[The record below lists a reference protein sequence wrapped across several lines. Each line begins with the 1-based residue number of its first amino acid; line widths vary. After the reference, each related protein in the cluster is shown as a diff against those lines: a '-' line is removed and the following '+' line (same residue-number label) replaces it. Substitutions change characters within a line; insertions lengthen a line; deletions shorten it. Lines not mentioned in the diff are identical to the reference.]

1 MLKLLRKYSRSWVIA
16 VAIGAIVV
24 VFIFWGIG
32 GFQSPHFQEVA
43 SVNGEPIFLSSYL
56 RQYNLLVKEFQDRAK
71 GELTEEQFKTL
82 GLKERALNQLID
94 EVVLLQAAKRLGITV
109 STPELQEHI
118 RKLPYFQEDGRFSE
132 RRYQAVLARARVKP
146 GDFESGERQNLLNQK
161 VIQTVTAFAKVS
173 EGELQELYR
182 LSKEEVEVNYL
193 VVSPEP
199 LVARQSPSDAAV
211 AAYYQEHQDEFRT
224 PDRVRVRFLLFRP
237 QDLSG
242 EVKLGT
248 KEVDEYIQEHE
259 AEFSIPKVIRVRE
272 IFLALP
278 PKATPAQKLAV
289 ENKAKNLLHQARTGH
304 DFAKLAESHS
314 QDPAAKKPGGEMG
327 EVKRGDKPASW
338 EKVAFDL
345 TPGTSGLAQTSRGFH
360 VIKLEEVKET
370 QKLPDAEA
378 RAKASQKLREDKSRE
393 LAKEAAQRA
402 RGELTPQNFVAIA
415 KKYKAVIQETPLFSA
430 GDQIA
435 GLDLT
440 RAFKQTA
447 LSLKVN
453 EFSKPL
459 EAPEGFA
466 VIQCQEQQPAQ
477 VPPLEQVKDRV
488 RLAVSRQ
495 QARAQAEKEAANLLA
510 RLHKGEPLAKVA
522 ADARLSVQSS
532 GWFSRGQ
539 GFLKQ
544 PLAQSLT
551 TEAFL
556 LSREKPFPSNPVLWK
571 DQYYLLAFKG
581 RRAPSPEEFKQ
592 ASEKLREE
600 ALEQKKRLLFD
611 AWLAQ
616 ERRHAVIKIFELP
629 S

>member
-32 GFQSPHFQEVA
+32 GLQSPRFQEVA
-43 SVNGEPIFLSSYL
+43 TVNGEPIFFTSYI
-56 RQYNLLVKEFQDRAK
+56 RHYNLLVKDIQDRAK
-71 GELTEEQFKTL
+71 GELTEEQFKAL

-94 EVVLLQAAKRLGITV
+94 EVLLLQAAKRLGITV

-118 RKLPYFQEDGRFSE
+118 RNLPYFQEDGRFSE
-132 RRYQAVLARARVKP
+132 RRYQAVLGRARVKP

-161 VIQTVTAFAKVS
+161 VIQAVTAFAKVS

-182 LSKEEVEVNYL
+182 LAKEEVEVSYL

-199 LVARQSPSDAAV
+199 LVARQSPTEEAI
-211 AAYYQEHQDEFRT
+211 AAYYQEHQPAFRT

-237 QDLSG
+237 QDVAG
-242 EVKLGT
+242 QVKLGT
-248 KEVDEYIQEHE
+248 KEVEEYIRANEG
-259 AEFSIPKVIRVRE
+259 EFSRPRVIRARE

-278 PKATPAQKLAV
+278 AKATSAQKQEL
-289 ENKAKNLLHQARTGH
+289 EKKAEGLLMQARTGH
-304 DFAKLAESHS
+304 DFAKLAETHS
-314 QDPAAKKPGGEMG
+314 QDPASRKQGGDLG
-327 EVKRGDKPASW
+327 EVKRGDRAASW
-338 EKVAFDL
+338 EKVAFAL
-345 TPGTSGLAQTSRGFH
+345 TPGTAGLAQTPKGFH
-360 VIKLEEVKET
+360 VIKLDEVKET
-370 QKLPDAEA
+370 EKIPEAEA
-378 RAKASQKLREDKSRE
+378 RDLASQKLREGKSRD

-402 RGELTPQNFVAIA
+402 RGELTSQNFVEVA
-415 KKYKAVIQETPLFSA
+415 KKYQAAMKETPLFSA

-435 GLDLT
+435 GLDLS

-447 LSLKVN
+447 LGLKVN
-453 EFSKPL
+453 EFSKVVDV
-459 EAPEGFA
+459 PEGFA
-466 VIQCQEQQPAQ
+466 VMQCLEQQPAQ
-477 VPPLEQVKDRV
+477 VPPLEKVKDRV
-488 RLAVSRQ
+488 REAVSRQ
-495 QARAQAEKEAANLLA
+495 QAGAQAEKEAARLLE
-510 RLHKGEPLAKVA
+510 RLHKGEPFSKVA
-522 ADARLSVQSS
+522 AEARLRLQSS
-532 GWFSRGQ
+532 DWFSRAQ

-544 PLAQSLT
+544 PLAQPLT
-551 TEAFL
+551 SEAFL
-556 LSREKPFPSNPVLWK
+556 LSREKPYPPKPVLWK

-592 ASEKLREE
+592 AQEKLQEE

-616 ERRHAVIKIFELP
+616 ERQQASIKVFELP